1 MNQIT
6 CIYCGLPNVHPE
18 RLYRYCAS
26 DGCVNRGNRYESPV
40 HQSVTVTDR
49 TVELTETVAVLESE
63 LAIASDRIATLT
75 EQVSNLQSQIDKGFA
90 DAYKVYD
97 NAISVGRF
105 DCLRSMVRQHQDFVM
120 AESLST
126 HSDEYVSGMY
136 NQMRALLER
145 DMASVGIRTY
155 GTLGEWVVL
164 NPDTEYNHAR
174 YEAEEHGNRIYE
186 GEVVRVG
193 YETETGLTIK
203 PALILRF

>member
-1 MNQIT
+1 
-6 CIYCGLPNVHPE
+6 
-18 RLYRYCAS
+18 
-26 DGCVNRGNRYESPV
+26 
-40 HQSVTVTDR
+40 
-49 TVELTETVAVLESE
+49 
-63 LAIASDRIATLT
+63 
-75 EQVSNLQSQIDKGFA
+75 
-90 DAYKVYD
+90 
-97 NAISVGRF
+97 
-105 DCLRSMVRQHQDFVM
+105 MVRQHQDFVM

-174 YEAEEHGNRIYE
+174 YEAEEYGDRIYE
-186 GEVVRVG
+186 GKVMQVG